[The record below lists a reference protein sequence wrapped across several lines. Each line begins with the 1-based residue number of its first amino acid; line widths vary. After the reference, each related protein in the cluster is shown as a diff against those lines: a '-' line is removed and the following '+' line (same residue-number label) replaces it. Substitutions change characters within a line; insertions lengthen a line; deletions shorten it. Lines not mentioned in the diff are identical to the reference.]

1 MLGKRTQ
8 DPPAYTVGKRSS
20 ERHQKG
26 CIFRFFADFGV
37 TSISLKRLAAP
48 KKRRH
53 SAAGDLFSDMKPFA
67 KKKLRVPLPCARS
80 FFFFVFW
87 QLKGPFANH

>member
-1 MLGKRTQ
+1 M
-8 DPPAYTVGKRSS
+8 DSDAYTVGKPSS

-26 CIFRFFADFGV
+26 CIFRFFAGFGV

-53 SAAGDLFSDMKPFA
+53 SAAGDLFSDIKPFA
-67 KKKLRVPLPCARS
+67 KKKLRVPLPRARS
-80 FFFFVFW
+80 FFFFIF
-87 QLKGPFANH
+87 KI